1 MAKSRVVLVTNDDW
15 VSNLI
20 GAILGDAG
28 LSVDVVP
35 LASEALE
42 RVRTTQVDAVICDA
56 ILRDQDG
63 SWLVEEIRKGPR
75 GITPFLLLAHAE
87 DSFSRAE
94 ALRAGADVCLVKP
107 FRADEL
113 CLQTLAIIAMARRCL
128 QASEQ
133 SLGALSPTPAQVQM
147 GVRAQRSPKS
157 LRPPASVGP
166 SSAAFEGDVA
176 QMSLATVL
184 SMLELERRTGVL
196 TVHGET
202 QTATFAMAAGSAAQA
217 TLGGSDISP
226 IAVLRQIL
234 RWKTGRFG
242 FRPADESS
250 LQAVDQH
257 SIGALLIE
265 AARLDDEMSNRR
277 PDSTRPSLLPRR
289 TETLRP
295 APLAVDMVEDI
306 DEIDEN
312 WEAHEAPTRKTG
324 SDGGPSSRRPVSRSM
339 RPPAPDAPRS
349 RRPPAPEDTSTR
361 KTRPAPPPAV
371 KRESVSVNDSGVR
384 PRPSVAPPPRPASAS
399 APGTGGPPAS
409 PPRPPRPP
417 PKR

>member
-1 MAKSRVVLVTNDDW
+1 MAQSRVVLVTNDDW

-28 LSVDVVP
+28 LSVEVVP

-42 RVRTTQVDAVICDA
+42 LVRTTQIDAVICDA
-56 ILRDQDG
+56 ILRDQEG
-63 SWLVEEIRKGPR
+63 SWLVEEIRKGPH
-75 GITPFLLLAHAE
+75 GITPFLLLAHAD

-147 GVRAQRSPKS
+147 GGRAQRTS

-166 SSAAFEGDVA
+166 SSSAFEGDVA

-202 QTATFAMAAGSAAQA
+202 QTATFAMSAGAAAHA
-217 TLGGSDISP
+217 TLGGSEISP
-226 IAVLRQIL
+226 IAVLRHIL

-250 LQAVDQH
+250 LQAIDQH

-265 AARLDDEMSNRR
+265 AARLDDEMSNR
-277 PDSTRPSLLPRR
+277 PESV
-289 TETLRP
+289 RP
-295 APLAVDMVEDI
+295 APRSARAASLRPGPISMEVDAELEDI
-306 DEIDEN
+306 DES
-312 WEAHEAPTRKTG
+312 WETNEAPTRKTG
-324 SDGGPSSRRPVSRSM
+324 SDDLQVPSRRPTTSRSL
-339 RPPAPDAPRS
+339 RPP
-349 RRPPAPEDTSTR
+349 PAEDTSTR
-361 KTRPAPPPAV
+361 KTRPAPPPAPKAP
-371 KRESVSVNDSGVR
+371 KRDNPTNDSGVR

-399 APGTGGPPAS
+399 APGGAPPG
-409 PPRPPRPP
+409 PPRPPRPA